1 MVAIM
6 ILALVVVFV
15 LLSLQPE
22 GTQEQAESAA
32 LAFPLPRV
40 G

>member
-22 GTQEQAESAA
+22 GTQGQ
-32 LAFPLPRV
+32 
-40 G
+40 GGIG